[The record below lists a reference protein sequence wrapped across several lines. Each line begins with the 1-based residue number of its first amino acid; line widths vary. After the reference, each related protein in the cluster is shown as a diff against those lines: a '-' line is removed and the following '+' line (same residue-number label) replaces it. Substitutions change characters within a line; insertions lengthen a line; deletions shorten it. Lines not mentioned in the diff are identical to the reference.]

1 VRRLLALLAL
11 LVLAG
16 CGTEKTVAGA
26 DIVVRP
32 GDASAPRDAPDQ
44 QSRGVRIADMRFVF
58 ITHGQAS
65 DPVWPI
71 VKRGSEAAGRQTG
84 AAVSYRAPDSFSI
97 ATMRRYIDE
106 AVADHPD
113 GLVISV
119 PDPVALGPSIRRAV
133 EAGIPV
139 ITINSGSDAFKRL
152 GVLAHVGQPEYEA
165 GMAAGAR
172 LKAAGVRTA
181 LCVNH
186 EEGNAGLDDR
196 CRGLQAGIGG
206 RVESL
211 AVPLQDAATAQRRMS
226 AALTGE
232 PVDAVVTLGSNEA
245 PPAIAAI
252 AASGLG
258 SRIKL
263 ATFDLSPEVLTGVR
277 DGKILFAV
285 DQQPYL
291 QGYIPVIMLAEQ
303 VRHQIFAGKGQ
314 LIPTGPEFVTKDNA
328 EDALQLSEDG
338 IR

>member
-1 VRRLLALLAL
+1 MRRLLAVLAL

-16 CGTEKTVAGA
+16 CGTERTVPGD
-26 DIVVRP
+26 DIVVRTD
-32 GDASAPRDAPDQ
+32 DAPAPREAPDQ

-84 AAVSYRAPDSFSI
+84 AAVSYRAPDSFSV
-97 ATMRRYIDE
+97 ATMRRYIDQ

-113 GLVISV
+113 GLVVSV
-119 PDPVALGPSIRRAV
+119 PDPIALGPSIRRAV
-133 EAGIPV
+133 EAGIPT

-152 GVLAHVGQPEYEA
+152 GVLAHVGQPEYDA
-165 GMAAGAR
+165 GVQAGER
-172 LKAAGVRTA
+172 LKRAGVKSA

-211 AVPLQDAATAQRRMS
+211 AVPLQDATTAQRRMS

-245 PPAIAAI
+245 PPAIAAV
-252 AASGLG
+252 AASGQ
-258 SRIKL
+258 SARIKL
-263 ATFDLSPEVLTGVR
+263 ATFDLSPEVLTAVR

-291 QGYIPVIMLAEQ
+291 QGYLPVILLAEQ
-303 VRHQIFAGKGQ
+303 VRHQIFAGKGS
-314 LIPTGPEFVTKDNA
+314 LIPTGPQFVTKENA
-328 EDALQLSEDG
+328 EDAMRLSEEG